1 MLNLIPLP
9 YRILSIV
16 IFVLALGFGS
26 YFYGYNSANNK
37 NKLNKEIEI
46 SRKNLEVEKLKTS
59 LAEAGNKVVVQ
70 YVDRWN
76 IIKEK
81 EVNNVQV
88 AKGSVPSQYNLSNGW
103 VYTHD
108 AAANSDYADAT
119 RASDETASDVKDNQA
134 LATIVSNYAVCTQNA
149 NQLMALQQWINTQQ
163 SEINKKK

>member
-1 MLNLIPLP
+1 MINLIPLP
-9 YRILSIV
+9 YRILFV
-16 IFVLALGFGS
+16 ILFVLGLGFGS
-26 YFYGYNSANNK
+26 YFYGYTSAVNK
-37 NKLNKEIEI
+37 NKSDRELEVL
-46 SRKNLEVEKLKTS
+46 RKNLEIEKLKTS

-88 AKGSVPSQYNLSNGW
+88 AKGSVPSQYNLSSGW

-108 AAANSDYADAT
+108 AAASSDYADPT
-119 RASDETASDVKDNQA
+119 RASNETASDVKDNQA

>member
-9 YRILSIV
+9 YRILLSFAFIL
-16 IFVLALGFGS
+16 ILSTGS
-26 YFYGYNSANNK
+26 YFYGVRSASIK
-37 NKLNKEIEI
+37 NELKIAN
-46 SRKNLEVEKLKTS
+46 KNLEIEKLKTD
-59 LAEAGNKVVVQ
+59 LAVAGNKVVVQ

-76 IIKEK
+76 VIKEK
-81 EVNNVQV
+81 ETNNVQI
-88 AKGSVPSQYNLSNGW
+88 AKGSVPSQYNLSTGW

-108 AAANSDYADAT
+108 AAARSDYADAT

-149 NQLMALQQWINTQQ
+149 NQLMALQQWITTQQ